1 MVTKILFK
9 NKRAIGVQLSREGVV
24 SEVFADAE
32 IILSAG
38 SIQSPQILQLSGIG
52 PGKLLK
58 NFEIDVVS
66 NSNGVGKN
74 LQDHYQMRTIVR
86 MRSKKSLNNQIRNP
100 FSLIKMGLDWAING
114 KGHSLWEQ
122 VSWRGNAN
130 KVCP

>member
-52 PGKLLK
+52 PGNCSKTSKLMWYHNVMEWEK
-58 NFEIDVVS
+58 IF
-66 NSNGVGKN
+66 K
-74 LQDHYQMRTIVR
+74 TI
-86 MRSKKSLNNQIRNP
+86 IR
-100 FSLIKMGLDWAING
+100 
-114 KGHSLWEQ
+114 
-122 VSWRGNAN
+122 
-130 KVCP
+130 